1 MIPILTFL
9 FFSSFAASRRK
20 SSDRRS
26 SPRKSARSFFYT
38 HRSFHTIRN
47 PTNRKR
53 IRTEKISVPRTPRT
67 ASPQTNRPRSRR
79 PENSAKRMPDFTEW
93 KNIPFPH
100 FKKRVQAGFRARSPS
115 RKPGK
120 AADPF
125 PKPCSSPV
133 FSLIFHVNQYA
144 RQARPAPAYFSN
156 IQSIQMKGQVMKL

>member
-53 IRTEKISVPRTPRT
+53 IRTEKIPSSGIPGPLPRKQTSRDPAGRKIPQNVCRTLQSGKISRFRTSQSVSKPDSEPDPLP
-67 ASPQTNRPRSRR
+67 ANRERR
-79 PENSAKRMPDFTEW
+79 PKRFQNRFLPLY
-93 KNIPFPH
+93 
-100 FKKRVQAGFRARSPS
+100 
-115 RKPGK
+115 
-120 AADPF
+120 
-125 PKPCSSPV
+125 